1 MNLKYNVE
9 DRLPIGQLA
18 VYALQW
24 FVLCIAVVST
34 SVFVATGTPEERLFF
49 SQKLFAVTGIAGLM
63 QVVWGHRL
71 PIVVGP
77 AAVLLVGVMASLNAN
92 ADVSAIYSSIAIGGV
107 LITLLTIGGLM
118 SYVQRIFTPRIVV
131 VILMLIATTLAPT
144 ITNLV
149 FPSTGRLAAQIEEK
163 STLLKAVDEGLVVAS
178 KQAVTEAEMA
188 IEVLEGQVA
197 AMHNQHIFALIFAV
211 VGVVLMVVANRNL
224 KGVAKS
230 LVIPV
235 ALVVG
240 SAAYFVIF
248 DAPQHV
254 STAAS
259 WRGLFIEEFVFDWS
273 LVVAFVICY
282 VALAINDIG
291 SMESL
296 GAMLGVKDMDKR
308 MKRGIGITGV
318 MNIVAGSM
326 GVLGPVNYSM
336 SPGVIAS
343 TGCASRYA
351 LIPATLLLAACAL
364 FPDVIWVLT
373 AIPSPVIGV
382 ILLFLMGTQ
391 LAASYEMMHSTRS
404 ATTFADALTIG
415 LPIMV
420 AMLFQLMPK
429 GVAPAVIQPL
439 VGNGFAMGVIMVMIM
454 EHIINRPKGGN

>member
-1 MNLKYNVE
+1 MNLKYNVD
-9 DRLPIGQLA
+9 DRLPAGQLA
-18 VYALQW
+18 MYAIQW

-34 SVFVATGTPEERLFF
+34 SVFVATGTPEDRLFF
-49 SQKLFAVTGIAGLM
+49 SQKLFAVMGIAGFV
-63 QVVWGHRL
+63 QVMWGHRL

-77 AAVLLVGVMASLNAN
+77 AAVLLVGVMASLA
-92 ADVSAIYSSIAIGGV
+92 ASAEVSAIYSSIAIGGV

-118 SYVQRIFTPRIVV
+118 RYVQRIFTPRIVV

-144 ITNLV
+144 IKNLV
-149 FPSTGRLAAQIEEK
+149 FPAHASHNEHLFG
-163 STLLKAVDEGLVVAS
+163 LL
-178 KQAVTEAEMA
+178 
-188 IEVLEGQVA
+188 
-197 AMHNQHIFALIFAV
+197 FAV

-230 LVIPV
+230 LVIPM

-240 SAAYFVIF
+240 SIAYFAIF

-254 STAAS
+254 SSAAS
-259 WRGLFIEEFVFDWS
+259 WRGLLIDDFVFDWS

-282 VALAINDIG
+282 IALAINDIG
-291 SMESL
+291 SIESL
-296 GAMLGVKDMDKR
+296 GGMLGIKDMDKR
-308 MKRGIGITGV
+308 MKRGVRITGI

-351 LIPATLLLAACAL
+351 LIPATLLLTACAL

-391 LAASYEMMHSTRS
+391 LAASFEMMQSTRS
-404 ATTFADALTIG
+404 AATFADALTLG

-420 AMLFQLMPK
+420 ALLFQLMPK
-429 GVAPAVIQPL
+429 GVAPDVIQPL
-439 VGNGFAMGVIMVMIM
+439 VGNGFAMGVIVVMIM
-454 EHIINRPKGGN
+454 EHVINRSKS

>member
-1 MNLKYNVE
+1 MNLKYNVD
-9 DRLPIGQLA
+9 DRLPAGQLA
-18 VYALQW
+18 MYALQW

-34 SVFVATGTPEERLFF
+34 SVFVAQGSPEERLFF
-49 SQKLFAVTGIAGLM
+49 SQRLFAVMGIAGCV

-92 ADVSAIYSSIAIGGV
+92 ADTTAIYSSIAIGGV
-107 LITLLTIGGLM
+107 LIALCTMGRLM
-118 SYVQRIFTPRIVV
+118 HYVQRIFTPRIVV

-144 ITNLV
+144 ITGLV
-149 FPSTGRLAAQIEEK
+149 FPIHATHEVHLFG
-163 STLLKAVDEGLVVAS
+163 LL
-178 KQAVTEAEMA
+178 
-188 IEVLEGQVA
+188 
-197 AMHNQHIFALIFAV
+197 FAV
-211 VGVVLMVVANRNL
+211 VGVLLMAIFNRML

-230 LVIPV
+230 LVIPA
-235 ALVVG
+235 ALIIG
-240 SAAYFVIF
+240 SALYYIF
-248 DAPQHV
+248 FDLPAHT
-254 STAAS
+254 SSAAS
-259 WRGLFIEEFVFDWS
+259 FRGLFLDEFVFDWS

-282 VALAINDIG
+282 IALAINDIG

-296 GAMLGVKDMDKR
+296 GGMLGIKDMEKR
-308 MKRGIGITGV
+308 TKRGMRITGV

-351 LIPATLLLAACAL
+351 LIPATLMLFTCAL

-373 AIPSPVIGV
+373 AIPTPVIGV

-404 ATTFADALTIG
+404 ATTFADALTLG

-429 GVAPAVIQPL
+429 GIAPDVIQPL
-439 VGNGFAMGVIMVMIM
+439 VGNGFAMGVITVIVM
-454 EHIINRPKGGN
+454 EHIVNRQRS

>member
-1 MNLKYNVE
+1 MNLKYNVD
-9 DRLPIGQLA
+9 DRLPAGQLI
-18 VYALQW
+18 VYAIQW

-34 SVFVATGTPEERLFF
+34 SVFVAQGTPEEKLFY
-49 SQKLFAVTGIAGLM
+49 SQRLFAVIGITGFL
-63 QVVWGHRL
+63 QVVAGHRL

-77 AAVLLVGVMASLNAN
+77 AAVLLVGVIASLNAK
-92 ADVSAIYSSIAIGGV
+92 ADTSAIYSSIAIGGA
-107 LITLLTIGGLM
+107 LIGLLTIGGLM
-118 SYVQRIFTPRIVV
+118 RHLQRIFTPRIVV

-163 STLLKAVDEGLVVAS
+163 STLLKAVDEGMVVVS
-178 KQAVTEAEMA
+178 KQTVTEAEMA
-188 IEVLEGQVA
+188 IEALEGQVA

-211 VGVVLMVVANRNL
+211 VGVILMVVANRNL

-235 ALVVG
+235 ALIVG
-240 SAAYFVIF
+240 SAAYFAIF
-248 DAPQHV
+248 DAPQRV
-254 STAAS
+254 ASAAS
-259 WRGLFIEEFVFDWS
+259 WRGLFVEEFVFDWS

-282 VALAINDIG
+282 IALAINDIG

-296 GAMLGVKDMDKR
+296 GGMLGIKDMDQR
-308 MKRGIGITGV
+308 MKRGMRVTSV

-351 LIPATLLLAACAL
+351 LIPATLMLTACAL

-391 LAASYEMMHSTRS
+391 LAASYEMIHSTRS
-404 ATTFADALTIG
+404 ATTFADALTLG

-429 GVAPAVIQPL
+429 DVAPAVIQPL
-439 VGNGFAMGVIMVMIM
+439 VGNGFAMGVITVMIM
-454 EHIINRPKGGN
+454 EHVINRSKGGN

>member
-1 MNLKYNVE
+1 MNLKYNVD
-9 DRLPIGQLA
+9 DRLPAGQLA
-18 VYALQW
+18 MYALQW

-34 SVFVATGTPEERLFF
+34 SVFVAQGSPEERLFF
-49 SQKLFAVTGIAGLM
+49 SQRLFAVMGIAGCV

-92 ADVSAIYSSIAIGGV
+92 ADTTAIYSSIAIGGV
-107 LITLLTIGGLM
+107 LIALCTMGRLM
-118 SYVQRIFTPRIVV
+118 HYVQRIFTPRIVV

-144 ITNLV
+144 ITGLV
-149 FPSTGRLAAQIEEK
+149 FPIHATHEVHLFG
-163 STLLKAVDEGLVVAS
+163 LL
-178 KQAVTEAEMA
+178 
-188 IEVLEGQVA
+188 
-197 AMHNQHIFALIFAV
+197 FAV
-211 VGVVLMVVANRNL
+211 VGVLLMAIFNRML

-230 LVIPV
+230 LVIPA
-235 ALVVG
+235 ALIIG
-240 SAAYFVIF
+240 SALYYIF
-248 DAPQHV
+248 FDLPVHT
-254 STAAS
+254 SSAAS
-259 WRGLFIEEFVFDWS
+259 FRGLFLDEFVFDWS

-282 VALAINDIG
+282 IALAINDIG

-296 GAMLGVKDMDKR
+296 GGMLGIKDMEKR
-308 MKRGIGITGV
+308 TKRGMRITGV

-351 LIPATLLLAACAL
+351 LVPATLMLFTCAL

-373 AIPSPVIGV
+373 AIPTPVIGV

-404 ATTFADALTIG
+404 ETTFADALTLG

-429 GVAPAVIQPL
+429 GIAPDVIQPL
-439 VGNGFAMGVIMVMIM
+439 VGNGFAMGVITVIVM
-454 EHIINRPKGGN
+454 EHIVNRQRS

>member
-1 MNLKYNVE
+1 MNLKYNVD
-9 DRLPIGQLA
+9 DRLPAGQLA
-18 VYALQW
+18 MYAIQW

-34 SVFVATGTPEERLFF
+34 SVFVATGTPEDRLFF
-49 SQKLFAVTGIAGLM
+49 SQKLFAVMGIAGFV

-77 AAVLLVGVMASLNAN
+77 AAVLLVGVMASLA
-92 ADVSAIYSSIAIGGV
+92 ASAEVSAIYSSIAIGGV

-118 SYVQRIFTPRIVV
+118 RYVQRIFTPRIVV

-144 ITNLV
+144 IKNLV
-149 FPSTGRLAAQIEEK
+149 FPAHASHNEHLFG
-163 STLLKAVDEGLVVAS
+163 LL
-178 KQAVTEAEMA
+178 
-188 IEVLEGQVA
+188 
-197 AMHNQHIFALIFAV
+197 FAV

-230 LVIPV
+230 LVIPM

-240 SAAYFVIF
+240 SIAYFAIF

-254 STAAS
+254 SSAAS
-259 WRGLFIEEFVFDWS
+259 WRGLLIDDFVFDWS

-282 VALAINDIG
+282 IALAINDIG
-291 SMESL
+291 SIESL
-296 GAMLGVKDMDKR
+296 GGMLGIKDMDKR
-308 MKRGIGITGV
+308 MKRGVRITGI

-351 LIPATLLLAACAL
+351 LIPATLLLVACAL

-391 LAASYEMMHSTRS
+391 LAASFEMMQSARS
-404 ATTFADALTIG
+404 AATFADALTLG

-420 AMLFQLMPK
+420 ALLFQLMPK
-429 GVAPAVIQPL
+429 GVAPDVIQPL
-439 VGNGFAMGVIMVMIM
+439 VGNGFAMGVIVVMIM
-454 EHIINRPKGGN
+454 EHVINRSKS

>member
-1 MNLKYNVE
+1 MNLKYNVD
-9 DRLPIGQLA
+9 DRLPAGQLA
-18 VYALQW
+18 MYALQW

-34 SVFVATGTPEERLFF
+34 SVFVAQGSPEERLFF
-49 SQKLFAVTGIAGLM
+49 SQRLFAVMGIAGCV

-92 ADVSAIYSSIAIGGV
+92 ADTTAIYSSIAIGGV
-107 LITLLTIGGLM
+107 LIALCTMGRLM
-118 SYVQRIFTPRIVV
+118 HYVQRIFTPRIVV

-144 ITNLV
+144 ITGLV
-149 FPSTGRLAAQIEEK
+149 FPIHATHEVHLFG
-163 STLLKAVDEGLVVAS
+163 LL
-178 KQAVTEAEMA
+178 
-188 IEVLEGQVA
+188 
-197 AMHNQHIFALIFAV
+197 FAV
-211 VGVVLMVVANRNL
+211 VGVLLMAIFNRML

-230 LVIPV
+230 LVIPA
-235 ALVVG
+235 ALIIG
-240 SAAYFVIF
+240 SALYYIF
-248 DAPQHV
+248 FDLPAHT
-254 STAAS
+254 SSAAS
-259 WRGLFIEEFVFDWS
+259 FRGLFLDEFVFDWS

-282 VALAINDIG
+282 IALAINDIG

-296 GAMLGVKDMDKR
+296 GGMLGIKDMEQR
-308 MKRGIGITGV
+308 TKRGMRITGV

-351 LIPATLLLAACAL
+351 LIPATLMLFTCAL
-364 FPDVIWVLT
+364 FPDVIWALT
-373 AIPSPVIGV
+373 AIPTPVIGV

-404 ATTFADALTIG
+404 VTTFADALTLG

-429 GVAPAVIQPL
+429 GIAPDVIQPL
-439 VGNGFAMGVIMVMIM
+439 VGNGFAMGVITVIVM
-454 EHIINRPKGGN
+454 EHIVNRQRS

>member
-1 MNLKYNVE
+1 MNLKYNVD
-9 DRLPIGQLA
+9 DRLPAGQLA
-18 VYALQW
+18 MYAIQW

-34 SVFVATGTPEERLFF
+34 SVFVATGTPEDRLFF
-49 SQKLFAVTGIAGLM
+49 SQKLFAVMGIAGFV

-77 AAVLLVGVMASLNAN
+77 AAVLLVGVMASLA
-92 ADVSAIYSSIAIGGV
+92 ASAEVSAIYSSIAIGGV

-118 SYVQRIFTPRIVV
+118 RYVQRIFTPRIVV

-144 ITNLV
+144 IKNLV
-149 FPSTGRLAAQIEEK
+149 FPAHASHNEHLFG
-163 STLLKAVDEGLVVAS
+163 LL
-178 KQAVTEAEMA
+178 
-188 IEVLEGQVA
+188 
-197 AMHNQHIFALIFAV
+197 FAV

-230 LVIPV
+230 LVIPM

-240 SAAYFVIF
+240 SIAYFAIF

-254 STAAS
+254 SSAAS
-259 WRGLFIEEFVFDWS
+259 WRGLFVEEFVFDWS

-282 VALAINDIG
+282 IALAINDIG
-291 SMESL
+291 SIESL
-296 GAMLGVKDMDKR
+296 GGMLGIKDMDKR
-308 MKRGIGITGV
+308 MKRGVRITGI

-391 LAASYEMMHSTRS
+391 LAASFEMMQSTRS
-404 ATTFADALTIG
+404 ATTFADALTLG

-420 AMLFQLMPK
+420 ALLFQLMPK
-429 GVAPAVIQPL
+429 GVTPDVIQPL
-439 VGNGFAMGVIMVMIM
+439 VGNGFAMGVIVVMIM
-454 EHIINRPKGGN
+454 EHVINRSKS

>member
-1 MNLKYNVE
+1 MNLKYNVD
-9 DRLPIGQLA
+9 DRLPVGQLLIYA
-18 VYALQW
+18 VQW

-34 SVFVATGTPEERLFF
+34 SVFVAQGSPEERLFF
-49 SQKLFAVTGIAGLM
+49 AQKLFAVIGITGLV

-77 AAVLLVGVMASLNAN
+77 AAVLLVGVMASLSAR
-92 ADVSAIYSSIAIGGV
+92 ADTSAIYSSIAIGGV
-107 LITLLTIGGLM
+107 LVGLLTIGGLM
-118 SYVQRIFTPRIVV
+118 RHVQRIFTPRIVV

-144 ITNLV
+144 ITGLV
-149 FPSTGRLAAQIEEK
+149 FPME
-163 STLLKAVDEGLVVAS
+163 AS
-178 KQAVTEAEMA
+178 H
-188 IEVLEGQVA
+188 G
-197 AMHNQHIFALIFAV
+197 QHIFGLAFAV
-211 VGVVLMVVANRNL
+211 VGVVLMVIFNRML

-235 ALVVG
+235 ALIVG
-240 SAAYFVIF
+240 SAAYFAIF

-254 STAAS
+254 ASAAS
-259 WRGLFIEEFVFDWS
+259 WRGLFIEKFVFDWS
-273 LVVAFVICY
+273 LIVAFVICY
-282 VALAINDIG
+282 IALAINDIG

-296 GAMLGVKDMDKR
+296 GGMLGIKDMDKR
-308 MKRGIGITGV
+308 MKRGMRVTGV
-318 MNIVAGSM
+318 MNVVAGSM

-351 LIPATLLLAACAL
+351 LIPATLMLAVCAL

-404 ATTFADALTIG
+404 ATTFADALTLG

-429 GVAPAVIQPL
+429 DIAPAVIQPL
-439 VGNGFAMGVIMVMIM
+439 VGNGFAIGVIAVMIM
-454 EHIINRPKGGN
+454 EHVINRSKR

>member
-1 MNLKYNVE
+1 MNLKYNVD
-9 DRLPIGQLA
+9 DRMPAGQMML
-18 VYALQW
+18 YAIQW

-34 SVFVATGTPEERLFF
+34 SVFVATGSPEERLFY
-49 SQKLFAVTGIAGLM
+49 SQKLFAVMGIAGLL
-63 QVVWGHRL
+63 QVMWGHRL

-92 ADVSAIYSSIAIGGV
+92 ADTTAIYSSIAIGGL
-107 LITLLTIGGLM
+107 LITLCTFGGLM
-118 SYVQRIFTPRIVV
+118 RYVQRIFTPRIVV

-144 ITNLV
+144 ITGLV
-149 FPSTGRLAAQIEEK
+149 FPMH
-163 STLLKAVDEGLVVAS
+163 AS
-178 KQAVTEAEMA
+178 HDV
-188 IEVLEGQVA
+188 
-197 AMHNQHIFALIFAV
+197 HIFGLLFAV

-230 LVIPV
+230 LVIPA
-235 ALVVG
+235 ALIIG
-240 SAAYFVIF
+240 SAAYYIF
-248 DAPQHV
+248 FDVPAHTE
-254 STAAS
+254 SAAS
-259 WRGLFIEEFVFDWS
+259 FRGLFQSEFILDWS

-282 VALAINDIG
+282 IALVINDIG

-296 GAMLGVKDMDKR
+296 GGMLGIKDMDKR
-308 MKRGIGITGV
+308 MKRGMRITGA

-351 LIPATLLLAACAL
+351 LIPATLMLVACAL

-391 LAASYEMMHSTRS
+391 LAASFEMMHSTRS
-404 ATTFADALTIG
+404 ATTFADALTLG

-429 GVAPAVIQPL
+429 GIAPDVIQPL
-439 VGNGFAMGVIMVMIM
+439 VGNGFAMGVITVIVM
-454 EHIINRPKGGN
+454 EHIVNRSRS

>member
-1 MNLKYNVE
+1 MNLKYNVD
-9 DRLPIGQLA
+9 DRLPAGQLMMYA
-18 VYALQW
+18 VQW

-34 SVFVATGTPEERLFF
+34 SVFVAQGSPEERLFF
-49 SQKLFAVTGIAGLM
+49 SQRLFAVIGLTGFL
-63 QVVWGHRL
+63 QVVVGHRL

-77 AAVLLVGVMASLNAN
+77 AAVLLVGVIASLGAK
-92 ADVSAIYSSIAIGGV
+92 ADTSAIYSSIAVGGA
-107 LITLLTIGGLM
+107 LISLLTIGSLM
-118 SYVQRIFTPRIVV
+118 RRVQRIFTPRIVV

-149 FPSTGRLAAQIEEK
+149 FPVKDPLNVS
-163 STLLKAVDEGLVVAS
+163 D
-178 KQAVTEAEMA
+178 
-188 IEVLEGQVA
+188 LE
-197 AMHNQHIFALIFAV
+197 HDQHIFGLVFAV
-211 VGVVLMVVANRNL
+211 VGVILMVVANRNL

-235 ALVVG
+235 ALIVG
-240 SAAYFVIF
+240 SAVYFTIF
-248 DAPQHV
+248 DAPAHV
-254 STAAS
+254 SSAAS
-259 WRGLFIEEFVFDWS
+259 LRGLFIEEFVVDWS
-273 LVVAFVICY
+273 LIVAFVICY
-282 VALAINDIG
+282 IALAINDIG

-296 GAMLGVKDMDKR
+296 GGMLGIKDMDKR
-308 MKRGIGITGV
+308 MKRGMRVTGV
-318 MNIVAGSM
+318 MNILAGSM

-351 LIPATLLLAACAL
+351 LIPATLMLAACAL

-404 ATTFADALTIG
+404 ATTFADALTLG

-439 VGNGFAMGVIMVMIM
+439 VGNGFAMGVITVMIM
-454 EHIINRPKGGN
+454 EHVVNRSKS

>member
-1 MNLKYNVE
+1 MNLKYNVD
-9 DRLPIGQLA
+9 DRLPVGQLA

-34 SVFVATGTPEERLFF
+34 SVFVATGTPEDRLFF

-118 SYVQRIFTPRIVV
+118 RYVQRIFTPRIVV
-131 VILMLIATTLAPT
+131 VILMLIASTLAPT
-144 ITNLV
+144 IANLV
-149 FPSTGRLAAQIEEK
+149 FPAHASHNERLFG
-163 STLLKAVDEGLVVAS
+163 LL
-178 KQAVTEAEMA
+178 
-188 IEVLEGQVA
+188 
-197 AMHNQHIFALIFAV
+197 FAV

-230 LVIPV
+230 LVIPA

-240 SAAYFVIF
+240 SAAYFAIF

-254 STAAS
+254 SSAAS
-259 WRGLFIEEFVFDWS
+259 WSGFFVDKFVFDWS
-273 LVVAFVICY
+273 LVVAFLICY
-282 VALAINDIG
+282 IALAINDIG

-351 LIPATLLLAACAL
+351 LIPATLLLAVCAL

>member
-1 MNLKYNVE
+1 MNLKYNVD
-9 DRLPIGQLA
+9 DRLPAGQLA
-18 VYALQW
+18 MYAIQW

-34 SVFVATGTPEERLFF
+34 SVFVATGTPEDRLFF
-49 SQKLFAVTGIAGLM
+49 SQKLFAVMGIAGFV

-77 AAVLLVGVMASLNAN
+77 AAVLLVGVMASLA
-92 ADVSAIYSSIAIGGV
+92 ASAEVSAIYSSIAIGGV

-118 SYVQRIFTPRIVV
+118 RYVQRIFTPRIVV

-144 ITNLV
+144 IKNLV
-149 FPSTGRLAAQIEEK
+149 FPAHASHNEHLFG
-163 STLLKAVDEGLVVAS
+163 LL
-178 KQAVTEAEMA
+178 
-188 IEVLEGQVA
+188 
-197 AMHNQHIFALIFAV
+197 FAV

-230 LVIPV
+230 LVIPM

-240 SAAYFVIF
+240 SIAYFAIF

-254 STAAS
+254 ESAAS
-259 WRGLFIEEFVFDWS
+259 WRGLLIDGFVFDWS

-282 VALAINDIG
+282 IALAINDIG
-291 SMESL
+291 SIESL
-296 GAMLGVKDMDKR
+296 GGMLGIKDMDKR
-308 MKRGIGITGV
+308 MKRGVRITGI

-351 LIPATLLLAACAL
+351 LIPATLLLVACAL

-391 LAASYEMMHSTRS
+391 LAASFEMMQSTRS
-404 ATTFADALTIG
+404 AATFADALTLG

-420 AMLFQLMPK
+420 ALLFQLMPK
-429 GVAPAVIQPL
+429 GVAPDVIQPL
-439 VGNGFAMGVIMVMIM
+439 VGNGFAMGVIVVMIM
-454 EHIINRPKGGN
+454 EHVINRSKS

>member
-1 MNLKYNVE
+1 MNLKYNVD
-9 DRLPIGQLA
+9 DRLPAGQLI
-18 VYALQW
+18 VYAIQW

-34 SVFVATGTPEERLFF
+34 SVFVAQGTPEEKLFY
-49 SQKLFAVTGIAGLM
+49 SQRLFAVIGITGFL
-63 QVVWGHRL
+63 QVVAGHRL

-77 AAVLLVGVMASLNAN
+77 AAVLLVGVMASLMAE

-107 LITLLTIGGLM
+107 LVGLLTIGGLM
-118 SYVQRIFTPRIVV
+118 RHVQRIFTPRIVV

-144 ITNLV
+144 ITGLV
-149 FPSTGRLAAQIEEK
+149 FPME
-163 STLLKAVDEGLVVAS
+163 AS
-178 KQAVTEAEMA
+178 H
-188 IEVLEGQVA
+188 G
-197 AMHNQHIFALIFAV
+197 QHIFGLAFAV
-211 VGVVLMVVANRNL
+211 VGVVLMVIFNRML

-235 ALVVG
+235 ALIVG
-240 SAAYFVIF
+240 SAAYFAIF

-254 STAAS
+254 ASAAS
-259 WRGLFIEEFVFDWS
+259 WRGLFIEKFVFDWS
-273 LVVAFVICY
+273 LIVAFVICY
-282 VALAINDIG
+282 IALAINDIG

-296 GAMLGVKDMDKR
+296 GGMLGIKDMDQR
-308 MKRGIGITGV
+308 MKRGMRVTSV

-351 LIPATLLLAACAL
+351 LIPATLMLTACAL

-391 LAASYEMMHSTRS
+391 LAASYEMIHSTRS
-404 ATTFADALTIG
+404 ATTFADALTLG

-429 GVAPAVIQPL
+429 DVAPAVIQPL
-439 VGNGFAMGVIMVMIM
+439 VGNGFAMGVITVMIM
-454 EHIINRPKGGN
+454 EHVINRSKGGN

>member
-1 MNLKYNVE
+1 MNLKYNVD
-9 DRLPIGQLA
+9 DRLPAGQLA
-18 VYALQW
+18 MYAIQW

-34 SVFVATGTPEERLFF
+34 SVFVATGTPEDRLFF
-49 SQKLFAVTGIAGLM
+49 SQKLFAVMGIAGFV

-77 AAVLLVGVMASLNAN
+77 AAVLLVGVMASLA
-92 ADVSAIYSSIAIGGV
+92 ASAEVSAIYSSIAIGGV

-118 SYVQRIFTPRIVV
+118 RYVQRIFTPRIVV

-144 ITNLV
+144 IKNLV
-149 FPSTGRLAAQIEEK
+149 FSAHASHNEHLFG
-163 STLLKAVDEGLVVAS
+163 LL
-178 KQAVTEAEMA
+178 
-188 IEVLEGQVA
+188 
-197 AMHNQHIFALIFAV
+197 FAV

-230 LVIPV
+230 LVIPM

-240 SAAYFVIF
+240 SIAYFAIF

-254 STAAS
+254 SSAAS
-259 WRGLFIEEFVFDWS
+259 WRGLLIDDFVFDWS

-282 VALAINDIG
+282 IALAINDIG
-291 SMESL
+291 SIESL
-296 GAMLGVKDMDKR
+296 GGMLGIKDMDKR
-308 MKRGIGITGV
+308 MKRGVRITGI

-391 LAASYEMMHSTRS
+391 LAASFEMMQSTRS
-404 ATTFADALTIG
+404 AATFADALTLG

-420 AMLFQLMPK
+420 ALLFQLMPK
-429 GVAPAVIQPL
+429 GVAPDVIQPL
-439 VGNGFAMGVIMVMIM
+439 VGNGFAMGVIVVMIM
-454 EHIINRPKGGN
+454 EHVINRSKS

>member
-1 MNLKYNVE
+1 MNLKYNVD
-9 DRLPIGQLA
+9 DRLPAGQLA
-18 VYALQW
+18 MYAIQW

-34 SVFVATGTPEERLFF
+34 SVFVATGTPEDRLFF
-49 SQKLFAVTGIAGLM
+49 SQKLFAVMGIAGFV

-77 AAVLLVGVMASLNAN
+77 AAVLLVGVMASLA
-92 ADVSAIYSSIAIGGV
+92 ASAEVSAIYSSIAIGGV

-118 SYVQRIFTPRIVV
+118 RYVQRIFTPRIVV

-144 ITNLV
+144 IKNLV
-149 FPSTGRLAAQIEEK
+149 FPAHASHNEHLFG
-163 STLLKAVDEGLVVAS
+163 LL
-178 KQAVTEAEMA
+178 
-188 IEVLEGQVA
+188 
-197 AMHNQHIFALIFAV
+197 FAV

-230 LVIPV
+230 LVIPM

-240 SAAYFVIF
+240 SIAYFAIF

-254 STAAS
+254 SSAAS

-282 VALAINDIG
+282 IALAINDIG
-291 SMESL
+291 SIESL
-296 GAMLGVKDMDKR
+296 GGMLGIKDMDKR
-308 MKRGIGITGV
+308 MKRGVRITGI

-351 LIPATLLLAACAL
+351 LIPATLLLVACAL

-391 LAASYEMMHSTRS
+391 LAASFEMMQSTRS
-404 ATTFADALTIG
+404 AATFADALTLG

-420 AMLFQLMPK
+420 ALLFQLMPK
-429 GVAPAVIQPL
+429 GVAPDVIQPL
-439 VGNGFAMGVIMVMIM
+439 VGNGFAMGVIVVMIM
-454 EHIINRPKGGN
+454 EHVINRSKS